1 MHARTGGLA
10 TPAASV
16 SRILALTVLLAA
28 VVAGACALLPA
39 HARAQDEFLLN
50 DDRMSRNQW
59 EPAVAHGASGTVVV
73 AWQDGR
79 NGTGSFEDYDIYAL
93 TIRNAFALGTTL
105 NRRLNDDPAGR
116 VQANPDIAGSPSGTF
131 FCVWVDSRPGNR
143 DIYGVTLDSLGIPVT
158 PNLRVN
164 DDIATEEQFAPRVI
178 AIGSDRYFVVWSDGR
193 DGKGEVFGSYRTA
206 SGAPIGGNLRV
217 SRDPV
222 VAGSYQGDPACAALP
237 GGATLAVWVDGRN
250 GSIFGATF
258 DIYGQWLDE
267 TGTAIGGNFKIND
280 ATGVQNAGTPAVAAT
295 ADGLVV
301 AWLDRRRPGD
311 PGDVWA
317 QRYGPDGTPIGPN
330 VLVNDDA
337 VGNEQ
342 RFVRACDA
350 TGGAM
355 VFWEDLR
362 GGLGLDSNVEGAWV
376 PWNGD
381 PPGANF
387 RVNAT
392 TLGRQGNPGAVWDGV
407 EASIVVWE
415 DLRRGSS
422 DIFAVPIRPDGSP
435 RGADTQL
442 NDDAAPYDQRRARLG
457 KGRGNYF
464 ATWIDLRGG
473 GSDLYGQW
481 ITAAGARDGPNQLL
495 WDDTFT
501 ERPVEASSAVAV
513 SGPAL
518 AAVQVTRFSDAGDIR
533 GLLLPVQGGGIGS
546 AFWIGDELPSSQALP
561 RAAGAVDGFGVAW
574 LDSREGRVRLY
585 AQRLGPDGARVGG
598 NHSVLTLEPADPVF
612 DFDLVAAPD
621 GGYWLLYAEGATAD
635 QRLWL
640 AKLDA
645 DLRAAGS
652 PLAVAPAIPG
662 TKAAPGVDVS
672 SGGRVEIV
680 WLGDGATGEGQVY
693 QRAFTPDGASATP
706 LGPSLELLPPQ
717 GMGVSQASPSLS
729 VDGSL
734 SVVSWASRPFG
745 DWSVWIQRI
754 ENGVT
759 LDGPA
764 LQVDQDLLSADQLEP
779 TVGVDGAGNVL
790 TIWTDGRSI
799 SSGTDVLGRVLR
811 FTTTAAEGPPEEP
824 PPVPAPPP
832 TAFRVGRA
840 RPNPFLAGLGVP
852 LDVPERLSGS
862 VRVAVYNALGVPVRL
877 LHDGPM
883 IASATTVLWDGRDGA
898 GRAVPSGVYWISVEG
913 GGERHALRVVRLR

>member
-1 MHARTGGLA
+1 MHARTGGVV

-16 SRILALTVLLAA
+16 PRLLALAA
-28 VVAGACALLPA
+28 WFTAVAAGASALLPA
-39 HARAQDEFLLN
+39 AAHAQDEFLLN
-50 DDRMSRNQW
+50 DDRVSRNQW
-59 EPAVAHGASGTVVV
+59 EPAVARGATGTVVV

-79 NGTGSFEDYDIYAL
+79 NGGGSFEDFDIYAL

-105 NRRLNDDPAGR
+105 NRRLNDDPQGQ
-116 VQANPDIAGSPSGTF
+116 VQGNPDIAGSPSGTF
-131 FCVWVDSRPGNR
+131 FCVWVDSRLGNR
-143 DIYGVTLDSLGIPVT
+143 DIYGVTLDSLGIPT
-158 PNLRVN
+158 SPNLRVS
-164 DDIATEEQFAPRVI
+164 DDIATEEQFAPHVVPL
-178 AIGSDRYFVVWSDGR
+178 GPDRYFVIWSDGR
-193 DGKGEVFGSYRTA
+193 DGKGEVFASYRTA
-206 SGAPIGGNLRV
+206 SGAPIGGNIRI
-217 SRDPV
+217 SQDPV
-222 VAGSYQGDPACAALP
+222 SGGSYQGDPVCAAAP
-237 GGATLAVWVDGRN
+237 SGVTLAVWVDGRN
-250 GSIFGATF
+250 GSVFGASFDIFG
-258 DIYGQWLDE
+258 QWMDAS
-267 TGTAIGGNFKIND
+267 GTPIGGNFKIND
-280 ATGVQNAGTPAVAAT
+280 AAGVQNAGSPAVAAT
-295 ADGLVV
+295 ADGFVV
-301 AWLDRRRPGD
+301 SWLDRRRAGD

-317 QRYGPDGTPIGPN
+317 QRFGPNGLPIGSN
-330 VLVNDDA
+330 VMVNDDA
-337 VGNEQ
+337 AGNAQ

-350 TGGAM
+350 TTGAM
-355 VFWEDLR
+355 IFWEDLR
-362 GGLGLDSNVEGAWV
+362 GGLGLDSNVEGALV

-381 PPGANF
+381 PPTANF
-387 RVNAT
+387 RVNAA

-407 EASIVVWE
+407 EAAIVVWE

-422 DIFAVPIRPDGSP
+422 DIFAIPIRPDGTP

-442 NDDAAPYDQRRARLG
+442 NDDAAPFDQRRARLG

-464 ATWIDLRGG
+464 ATWIDLRGI

-481 ITAAGARDGPNQLL
+481 ITAAGARDGPNHLL

-518 AAVQVTRFSDAGDIR
+518 AAVQVTRSSDAGDIR

-546 AFWIGDELPSSQALP
+546 AFWISDQLPSSQAHP
-561 RAAGAVDGFGVAW
+561 RVAGAAGGFGVAW
-574 LDSREGRVRLY
+574 LDSRERVVRLY
-585 AQRLGPDGARVGG
+585 AQRLDLDGARVGG
-598 NHSVLTLEPADPVF
+598 NHPVLSVEPADPIF

-640 AKLDA
+640 VKLDA
-645 DLRAAGS
+645 DLIAAGA
-652 PLAVAPAIPG
+652 PLAVAPGIAG
-662 TKAAPGVDVS
+662 MKSTPGVDVS
-672 SGGRVEIV
+672 SGGRVEVV

-693 QRAFTPDGASATP
+693 QRAFTPDGTSATP
-706 LGPSLELLPPQ
+706 LGAPLELLPPA
-717 GMGVSQASPSLS
+717 GVGVSQSSPCLS

-734 SVVSWASRPFG
+734 SIVSWASRPFG

-759 LDGPA
+759 PDGPA
-764 LQVDQDLLSADQLEP
+764 LHVDQDLLSADQLEP

-790 TIWTDGRSI
+790 TIWTDGRST

-824 PPVPAPPP
+824 PPPSAPPP

-852 LDVPERLSGS
+852 LDVPESLSGF
-862 VRVAVYNALGVPVRL
+862 VRVAVYNALGIPVRL

-883 IASATTVLWDGRDGA
+883 PGSSTTVLWDGRDGT
-898 GRAVPSGVYWISVEG
+898 GRAVPSGVYWIAVEG
-913 GGERHALRVVRLR
+913 GGEKHALRVVRLR